1 MKVQHFFDKRTS
13 TLTYVVYDEASK
25 TGVVID
31 PVLDFEQPAGRTF
44 EESLTTLC
52 QFLDEQK
59 LSVPY
64 VLDTHV
70 HADHMTGFAK
80 LKDKYGS
87 KTVIGSHIATVQKTF
102 AELFHIESDVA
113 VDGSQFDRLLA
124 DGEVLDAGP
133 FSIRAHYTPG
143 HTPACSTYQID
154 DKLFVGDVIF
164 MPDFGTA
171 RCDFPGG
178 SAELLYDSIQ
188 RLYQLPDATEIYV
201 CHDYQPGGRE
211 LRFQTTVGDQK
222 RSNVQLQADTAKA
235 DFVKFRS
242 ERDAKLS
249 LPTLMLAVLQVNMRA
264 GALPEPESNGTS
276 YLKLPLNQF

>member
-1 MKVQHFFDKRTS
+1 MKVQHFFDARTS
-13 TLTYVVYDEASK
+13 TLTYVVYDEASH

-52 QFLDEQK
+52 RFLDEQK
-59 LSVPY
+59 LSVPF

-70 HADHMTGFAK
+70 HADHMTGLAKIKQRYGSATVIGAHIAEVQKAFAK
-80 LKDKYGS
+80 LFN
-87 KTVIGSHIATVQKTF
+87 V
-102 AELFHIESDVA
+102 EREVA

-124 DGEVLDAGP
+124 DGDSLDVGP
-133 FSIRAHYTPG
+133 FTIHARHTPG
-143 HTPACSTYQID
+143 HTPACSTYQIG
-154 DKLFVGDVIF
+154 DKLFVGDVMF

-178 SAELLYDSIQ
+178 SAEMLYDSIQ
-188 RLYQLPDATEIYV
+188 RLYQLPDATEIYA

-211 LRFQTTVGDQK
+211 LRYQTTVGEQK
-222 RSNVQLQADTAKA
+222 ASNLQLKADTSKA

-249 LPTLMLAVLQVNMRA
+249 LPTLMLAVLQINMRA

-276 YLKLPLNQF
+276 YLKLPLNQL